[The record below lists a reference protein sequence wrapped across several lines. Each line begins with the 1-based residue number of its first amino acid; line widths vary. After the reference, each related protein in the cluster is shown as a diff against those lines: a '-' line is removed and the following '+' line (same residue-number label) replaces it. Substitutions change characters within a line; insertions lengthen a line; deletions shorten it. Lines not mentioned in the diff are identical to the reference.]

1 MAKKA
6 TKQLPK
12 LQEALVLYN
21 YMLSLFGCRDWAT
34 LSENLKDPALEGI
47 DDEGT
52 SRIFYVLKV
61 HFSAYSKIDE
71 EQLYEYDRHIVQHT
85 REINERR
92 EDKIVWKYYQYL
104 ALLFTEIYL
113 DLLRIS
119 RRYWIAL
126 TNI

>member
-52 SRIFYVLKV
+52 SRIFYVLKA

-71 EQLYEYDRHIVQHT
+71 EQLYESVKESDRK
-85 REINERR
+85 R
-92 EDKIVWKYYQYL
+92 
-104 ALLFTEIYL
+104 LLKFG
-113 DLLRIS
+113 
-119 RRYWIAL
+119 
-126 TNI
+126 